1 MKNFKYILTS
11 FIRMLLLIILVCIVT
26 FTLAVNS
33 PLDPIRQYVGE
44 GVTVSVEQREDIA
57 EYWGLNDTKVERF
70 QKWFKN
76 ILNGDFGESTIFR
89 RGVLDVIKNRAMSSL
104 FLMINTFVLSGVLG
118 YIMGLIMGKYRDS
131 ILDKTIKTIC
141 ITFTATPTFWVGILM
156 LIIFSVKLKIFPI
169 GFSVPIGI
177 ANEDVSSYE
186 KAYHAILPIITLTL
200 VFIPNIALHTRS
212 KTIEVLQSDYVLF
225 AVARGESEKSIL
237 KHHVIKNTAIPAITI
252 LFGSFSEIFG
262 GSVLAENVFSY
273 PGLGSTIVQA
283 GLGGDIPL
291 LLGITII
298 TAVFVFI
305 GNFIS
310 DLISLLMNPMMREEI

>member
-1 MKNFKYILTS
+1 MKTFNYILIN
-11 FIRMLLLIILVCIVT
+11 FAKMIVLIILVCIVT

-33 PLDPIRQYVGE
+33 PLDPIRQYVGD
-44 GVTVSVEQREDIA
+44 GVTVSVEQREAIA
-57 EYWGLNDTKVERF
+57 EYWGLNDTKVVRF
-70 QKWFKN
+70 QKWFVN
-76 ILNGDFGESTIFR
+76 ILHGDFGKSTIFR
-89 RGVLDVIKNRAMSSL
+89 REVLDVIKDRAMSSL
-104 FLMINTFVLSGVLG
+104 YLMVNTFVLSGVLG
-118 YIMGLIMGKYRDS
+118 YILGLIMGRYRDS

-156 LIIFSVKLKIFPI
+156 LIIFSVKLNLFPV

-177 ANEDVSSYE
+177 AYEDVSFYE
-186 KAYHAILPIITLTL
+186 KAYHAILPIITLTM

-212 KTIEVLQSDYVLF
+212 KTVEVIQSDYVLF
-225 AVARGESEKSIL
+225 AIARGESKKSIL
-237 KHHVIKNTAIPAITI
+237 KNHVIKNTLIPAITI

-283 GLGGDIPL
+283 GLGGDTPL

-298 TAVFVFI
+298 TAIFVFI

-310 DLISLLMNPMMREEI
+310 DLISLLMTPMVREEI

>member
-141 ITFTATPTFWVGILM
+141 ITFTATPTFWVGILI

-169 GFSVPIGI
+169 GFSVPIGV

>member
-89 RGVLDVIKNRAMSSL
+89 RGVLDVIKDRAMSSL

-141 ITFTATPTFWVGILM
+141 ITFTATPTFWVGILI

-169 GFSVPIGI
+169 GFSVPIGV